1 MKLTTIS
8 EIKGLRNVVRGLI
21 GTSLNEIT
29 VTADYKTLTPFKQ
42 TMSID
47 GHLVTASFSLIQFDE
62 KAAEAGYAHTCQKP
76 KVAVLDISTATGT
89 PFQIAFE
96 AVDFGQPVP
105 EDIID
110 EMTDGYLDFATLAAV
125 DQYLIETGLAQDIT
139 NAFNAG
145 NFHQLEEFSKGL
157 IQTAALDNYHRVCY
171 KDPEGQILFNM
182 EYDDGA
188 GLYKLH
194 PDFHARAASANYV
207 RCYLDA
213 VIRGYLHE
221 GVGLSLADRAE

>member
-47 GHLVTASFSLIQFDE
+47 GHLVTASFSLIPE
-62 KAAEAGYAHTCQKP
+62 HPNGYEHDCGQKP

-110 EMTDGYLDFATLAAV
+110 EMTDGYLNFATLAAV